1 MLCLASFLP
10 LGVPAPTFPR
20 RAGGG
25 TRGRPGGQEHPSRL
39 LLGAAARSP
48 SGKEGKE
55 KCELP
60 AVAALVTRQDARPGQ
75 ALNEE
80 EGGRGGE
87 LGGRTLRGVR
97 REEFE
102 ARIWTVSP
110 GCAGVEWRGWLLPPS
125 APAGALCPAARYGDA
140 VAPCP
145 RGRARQEAAP
155 GGATEGPRGARW
167 VSQMPSP
174 APTAKL
180 ASEGG
185 GRAGGGATQ
194 SFQRH
199 FQGVGSKLFCRA
211 RTEGRSDS
219 ARVRVEPALDTQPS
233 AWERQE
239 TGPEADR
246 LGLR

>member
-25 TRGRPGGQEHPSRL
+25 DSGPPRRAGASQPAPAWRSRG
-39 LLGAAARSP
+39 SP

-55 KCELP
+55 KWELP
-60 AVAALVTRQDARPGQ
+60 AVAALVTCQDARAGR

-125 APAGALCPAARYGDA
+125 TPAGALCPAASYEDA

-145 RGRARQEAAP
+145 RGRACQEAAP

-185 GRAGGGATQ
+185 GRAGGGPLRVSSDISRVWEA
-194 SFQRH
+194 SCSAELGQRA
-199 FQGVGSKLFCRA
+199 GVI
-211 RTEGRSDS
+211 
-219 ARVRVEPALDTQPS
+219 V
-233 AWERQE
+233 
-239 TGPEADR
+239 PES
-246 LGLR
+246 GWSQH